1 MFLNRILQQGL
12 KIKILE
18 LIGAI
23 FEGRVDI
30 TWMKSEK
37 KFKLKGKNITKPYF
51 NCAIFESFVNIIF
64 NRNTKSVIV

>member
-37 KFKLKGKNITKPYF
+37 NLN
-51 NCAIFESFVNIIF
+51 
-64 NRNTKSVIV
+64 